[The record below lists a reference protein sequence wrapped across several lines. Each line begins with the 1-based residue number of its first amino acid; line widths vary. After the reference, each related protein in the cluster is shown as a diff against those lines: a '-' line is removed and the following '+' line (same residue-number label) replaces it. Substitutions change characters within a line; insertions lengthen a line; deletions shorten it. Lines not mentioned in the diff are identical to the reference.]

1 MKLNKILYSSL
12 LLGATLA
19 PIATISVHALSP
31 NPNEDYKTAQK
42 AGLLPHDKVI
52 NKDARTGDTINPD
65 TNFKLY
71 WFAGEKQQGDQTI
84 RKWNNKA
91 DGIYITKDMQYSTE
105 GKTKVVNFTTDDV
118 PQYLPESTTH
128 FTQDYNYEGEDWVPV
143 WNTETKELYTV
154 RFWSK
159 KTNTSQ
165 YGATT
170 AYTRYDATKAV
181 LHNAT
186 VKDSTNLESTA
197 IEASNHSYTELSG
210 NKSAIDFKATT
221 SGNGLTTRFTV
232 PDGQTGTVDVKVNG
246 KKVASLDLQSKWAWQ
261 YVDGDNVYDN
271 ATSSSKARFRFDEV
285 HTLLKDIIKAG
296 DTVTIEN
303 TSNTK
308 IGIDFIELEQAP
320 DVISQPENSI
330 SITDKGA
337 VANDGKDDSKALEDA
352 LYEASVTGKNVY
364 IPAGTFTFDK
374 KIAIFRSNVKIQGAG
389 MWYTN
394 LQFTSDKE
402 NGGGFSIEQGT
413 NNVEFSDFYMSSNL
427 TSRYNEKA
435 QYKAFAG
442 PMGQNAKFNNL
453 WIEHFECGFWV
464 GDYASAPNMTYTD
477 NLVIENS
484 RIRNNL
490 ADGVNFVQGTKNSKV
505 INSNIRGN
513 GDDQLASWA
522 SINPGS
528 ESAITENNK
537 FLNNTIELG
546 WRAAG
551 VGIFGGKGHEI
562 AGNDIKDNFSGAGI
576 RVNTVFDGHNF
587 DLNTTGINIHNN
599 KLERTGTT
607 DDFYGNKRGSID
619 FERVKG
625 DIRNVNV
632 FDNQIVNPYTS
643 DYTQNFNLTND
654 GNSVT
659 IR

>member
-1 MKLNKILYSSL
+1 
-12 LLGATLA
+12 
-19 PIATISVHALSP
+19 
-31 NPNEDYKTAQK
+31 
-42 AGLLPHDKVI
+42 
-52 NKDARTGDTINPD
+52 
-65 TNFKLY
+65 
-71 WFAGEKQQGDQTI
+71 
-84 RKWNNKA
+84 
-91 DGIYITKDMQYSTE
+91 
-105 GKTKVVNFTTDDV
+105 
-118 PQYLPESTTH
+118 
-128 FTQDYNYEGEDWVPV
+128 
-143 WNTETKELYTV
+143 
-154 RFWSK
+154 
-159 KTNTSQ
+159 
-165 YGATT
+165 
-170 AYTRYDATKAV
+170 
-181 LHNAT
+181 
-186 VKDSTNLESTA
+186 
-197 IEASNHSYTELSG
+197 
-210 NKSAIDFKATT
+210 
-221 SGNGLTTRFTV
+221 
-232 PDGQTGTVDVKVNG
+232 
-246 KKVASLDLQSKWAWQ
+246 
-261 YVDGDNVYDN
+261 
-271 ATSSSKARFRFDEV
+271 
-285 HTLLKDIIKAG
+285 
-296 DTVTIEN
+296 
-303 TSNTK
+303 
-308 IGIDFIELEQAP
+308 
-320 DVISQPENSI
+320 
-330 SITDKGA
+330 
-337 VANDGKDDSKALEDA
+337 
-352 LYEASVTGKNVY
+352 
-364 IPAGTFTFDK
+364 
-374 KIAIFRSNVKIQGAG
+374 
-389 MWYTN
+389 
-394 LQFTSDKE
+394 
-402 NGGGFSIEQGT
+402 
-413 NNVEFSDFYMSSNL
+413 
-427 TSRYNEKA
+427 
-435 QYKAFAG
+435 
-442 PMGQNAKFNNL
+442 
-453 WIEHFECGFWV
+453 
-464 GDYASAPNMTYTD
+464 MTYTD